1 MKLRKLILEN
11 FDEAAAEF
19 TQLAGNPAEVNQA
32 IETFKNLVNQE
43 VFTGKEQ
50 NINYWRSQG
59 WKTFRDTVAQLSQ
72 NPEAVQ
78 QPDQESQSFKDAK
91 SQLTALLNA
100 PQLDHKAIVPLL
112 LSSKDGYS
120 ATLYIQKYSEL
131 SKKPVSVPD
140 AIIISALYRYKDS
153 AFPNTSRITDM
164 IDFSNISNNT
174 VSTLT
179 KEAPRVVANIYDKL
193 TTQQQ
198 AVVQKNPEV
207 IRTLVY
213 NTKQPMPK
221 LEDVIAT
228 NATNAQLYAEIGLG
242 GKPFKKGEAAIAK
255 DPEAAMSYV
264 YKSLNKKRF
273 PEGEK
278 AIASKPRTAY
288 EYAWNV
294 INGEWPEGEKAIAT
308 SGEYSYAY
316 SVYVIRRRF
325 PAGEAAMAKEGKLSL
340 YNQTHESNENEQ
352 KKWDDYDK
360 KWTNK
365 QARSKAEFEK
375 LEKDRVAQQANPPT
389 AEEVPT
395 TNTIQPPLSTDNQQ
409 SLLPNEEVPPPT
421 DEEVPPTDEEVGAE
435 EETEEEE
442 EKEFS
447 GYYVNINKQAKGP
460 YEPAELRK
468 MMRHGE
474 ITDQN
479 SVWGEDLDSWTPI
492 AEVEDI
498 TEVLVTEQQY
508 FVNINGTQ
516 YGPYMFNALKIMI
529 DGQQIDKNAK
539 VWRTGLDKWTTIAKL
554 PELNTK
560 TDYEYYYE
568 DANGET
574 AGPHDFNEMQQ
585 MLADKQ
591 ITKKTDVWRDELED
605 WTPLRQIPEF
615 KSGK

>member
-1 MKLRKLILEN
+1 MTLRKLILEN
-11 FDEAAAEF
+11 FNEAAAEF

-78 QPDQESQSFKDAK
+78 PPDQESQSFKDAR
-91 SQLTALLNA
+91 SQLQALLNA

-140 AIIISALYRYKDS
+140 AIIISALYRYRDS
-153 AFPNTSRITDM
+153 SAADTSVITNM

-174 VSTLT
+174 VSTMV
-179 KEAPRVVANIYDKL
+179 KEMPGVVGNIYDKL

-198 AVVQKNPEV
+198 SVVQKNPKV
-207 IRTLVY
+207 IRTLIY
-213 NTKQPMPK
+213 KNKKPMPA
-221 LEDVIAT
+221 LEDTIAT
-228 NATNAQLYAEIGLG
+228 DATNAQEYAELCLG
-242 GKPFKKGEAAIAK
+242 GKPFKKGEAVIAK
-255 DPEAAMSYV
+255 DPIRAGSYA
-264 YKSLNKKRF
+264 YHSLNGKRF

-278 AIASKPRTAY
+278 AIATDPMMAY
-288 EYAWNV
+288 QYAQHN
-294 INGEWPEGEKAIAT
+294 IKGEWPEGEKAIAK
-308 SGEYSYAY
+308 SGQYSYAY
-316 SVYVIRRRF
+316 SMFVTRKRF
-325 PAGEAAMAKEGKLSL
+325 PAGEAAMAESGHWSKYNSIIEKL
-340 YNQTHESNENEQ
+340 EKDQ
-352 KKWDDYDK
+352 KDQDDYDK
-360 KWTNK
+360 NQTDK

-375 LEKDRVAQQANPPT
+375 LEKDRVAQQASPPP
-389 AEEVPT
+389 AEEVPP

-409 SLLPNEEVPPPT
+409 SLLPDEEVPPPT
-421 DEEVPPTDEEVGAE
+421 DEEVVSAE

-468 MMRHGE
+468 MLKNGE
-474 ITDQN
+474 ITDQS

-498 TEVLVTEQQY
+498 TEVLVTDQEY
-508 FVNINGTQ
+508 YVGISGKQ

-529 DGQQIDKNAK
+529 DGQQIDKSAK
-539 VWRTGLDKWTTIAKL
+539 VWRTGLKDWTTIAKL

-574 AGPHDFNEMQQ
+574 AGPYDFNKIQQ
-585 MLADKQ
+585 LLADKQ